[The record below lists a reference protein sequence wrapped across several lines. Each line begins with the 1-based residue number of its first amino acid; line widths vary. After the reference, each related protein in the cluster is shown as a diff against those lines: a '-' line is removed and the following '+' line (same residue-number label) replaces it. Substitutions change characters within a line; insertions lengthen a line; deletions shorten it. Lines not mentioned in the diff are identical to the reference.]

1 MATKNTPDLTDL
13 INQAVANALTQ
24 LGQPAPEEPSEP
36 ETPSEPTPQDA
47 AEALAEAQG
56 LRPTKGRVYLSADA
70 VKAAARVAKG
80 GKPEAV
86 ACAGGR
92 ATHVVFWLNESGEVA
107 AQNYYKQG

>member
-1 MATKNTPDLTDL
+1 MATKNTTPDISAL
-13 INQAVANALTQ
+13 VAQLAAALTQ
-24 LGQPAPEEPSEP
+24 SAPEAEQVETSAPS
-36 ETPSEPTPQDA
+36 TPTAQGT
-47 AEALAEAQG
+47 AESLAEAQG

-92 ATHVVFWLNESGEVA
+92 ATHVVFWLGENGEVA